1 MTGKTTL
8 WRHPGHLIWIL
19 AAYVPLL
26 WEMMIPFTGDQKT
39 YIAIAMEMRE
49 RVIDAIAAFVN
60 DTGELVVVTRGRE
73 DDEEPVELPWP
84 LSRKDLSRFETHGL
98 EQTDFRIIDGDEDPP
113 IPRFVVQYRMSE
125 AELVR

>member
-1 MTGKTTL
+1 MKGVNSKPSMIGKTTL

-49 RVIDAIAAFVN
+49 R
-60 DTGELVVVTRGRE
+60 GEWLQPLLFGSAGEAKVV
-73 DDEEPVELPWP
+73 
-84 LSRKDLSRFETHGL
+84 
-98 EQTDFRIIDGDEDPP
+98 
-113 IPRFVVQYRMSE
+113 
-125 AELVR
+125 